1 MNRPAFQFFPEHT
14 IRIDGGVKPSGPL
27 RQTAASRFR
36 CDNAVRVRGQIV
48 RKVDEVFRPELQE
61 DGSFVVPQYDP
72 NERFAAIV
80 DDLADFYVAFGRYLD
95 SVHGTVVGSFV
106 CPATPSDIALFTTR
120 EAQDR
125 AA

>member
-1 MNRPAFQFFPEHT
+1 MNASFRFYPEHT
-14 IRIDGGVKPSGPL
+14 IRIEGGAKPLGPL
-27 RQTAASRFR
+27 RQIEAARFR
-36 CDNAVRVRGQIV
+36 CDNPVRVRGNLV

-61 DGSFVVPQYDP
+61 DRSFVVPQYDP

-80 DDLADFYVAFGRYLD
+80 DDLADFYVAVGRYLD

-106 CPATPSDIALFTTR
+106 CPATPSDIAEYASR
-120 EAQDR
+120 GSHDH